1 MNKIPEKP
9 EKFIVGKNLDTA
21 WSNFDPF
28 IVLPAGCPFYVE
40 WSDKPLNKP
49 LNKLIRALVRE
60 HRRPPKYFFSGH
72 RGCGKSTE
80 LNKLAVDKEIK
91 KEFFVVKYSVKD
103 VCDVNNL
110 NYVDV
115 LLSVAA
121 QIYLQ
126 YTGAGKE
133 IDEKLMEDLK
143 RWSSTITI
151 EKEKEISVGGSIG
164 GDINTFFISIM
175 GKIQR
180 EDKSRETIREEI
192 EPKLSDLI
200 DKINNIIAYI
210 EGEENKKVLV
220 VIDDMDKPSLE
231 QAKEIF
237 FTNYTAITQPSC
249 YIVYTVPI
257 SLFFDYG
264 FVALKDS
271 RFFLP
276 NIKLH
281 PKNDRNE
288 MCAQGYELMKEFV
301 FKRMD
306 KNLIEHEALD
316 LVIKMSGGVFR
327 ECARIMQ
334 IVADNAIET
343 GRDHIIK
350 EDVERAR
357 REMVGDFK
365 RFIKSEDYNLLNEI
379 YTNNDTR
386 EIDKI
391 GHLLHNLSVLEYTN
405 DETWYDINPV
415 LEELVKNKI

>member
-1 MNKIPEKP
+1 MNKIPG
-9 EKFIVGKNLDTA
+9 KFIVGKNLDTA

-28 IVLPAGCPFYVE
+28 IALPAGCPFYVE
-40 WSDKPLNKP
+40 WPDKPLNKP
-49 LNKLIRALVRE
+49 LNKMIRALVRE
-60 HRRPPKYFFSGH
+60 HRLPPKYFFSGH

-80 LNKLAVDKEIK
+80 LNNLAVDKEIK

-115 LLSVAA
+115 LLSIAA

-126 YTGAGKE
+126 YTGAGKK
-133 IDEKLMEDLK
+133 IDKILMEDLK
-143 RWSSTITI
+143 IWGSTITI
-151 EKEKEISVGGSIG
+151 EKEKEISIEGSIG
-164 GDINTFFISIM
+164 GGINAFFSSIM

-180 EDKSRETIREEI
+180 EDTSREMIRKMI

-210 EGEENKKVLV
+210 EGEEKKKVLV
-220 VIDDMDKPSLE
+220 VIDDMDKPRLE
-231 QAKEIF
+231 QAREIF
-237 FTNYTAITQPSC
+237 FKNYTAITQPSC

-257 SLFFDYG
+257 SLFFDEG

-288 MCAQGYELMKEFV
+288 MYKPGYGLMEEFV

-306 KNLIEHEALD
+306 KSLIEHEALD

-334 IVADNAIET
+334 IAADNAIGK

-350 EDVERAR
+350 DDVERAK
-357 REMVGDFK
+357 REMIGDFK
-365 RFIKSEDYNLLNEI
+365 RFIKSEDYDLLNEI
-379 YTNNDTR
+379 YKNNDTR
-386 EIDKI
+386 KIDKI

-415 LEELVKNKI
+415 LEELVK

>member
-1 MNKIPEKP
+1 MNKIP

-21 WSNFDPF
+21 WSNFDPS

-40 WSDKPLNKP
+40 WPDKTLNKP

-80 LNKLAVDKEIK
+80 VNKLAVDKEIK

-115 LLSVAA
+115 LLSIAA

-133 IDEKLMEDLK
+133 IDKNLMEDLK
-143 RWSSTITI
+143 KWGSTIII
-151 EKEKEISVGGSIG
+151 EKEKEISMERSIG
-164 GDINTFFISIM
+164 GDIHAFFISVM

-180 EDKSRETIREEI
+180 EDMSRETIRKAI

-210 EGEENKKVLV
+210 EGEEKKKVLV
-220 VIDDMDKPSLE
+220 VIDDMDKPGLE
-231 QAKEIF
+231 QAKKIF

-257 SLFFDYG
+257 SLFFDDG

-281 PKNDRNE
+281 PKNNRNE
-288 MCAQGYELMKEFV
+288 MYVPGYEIMKEFV

-306 KNLIEHEALD
+306 KNLIELEALD

-327 ECARIMQ
+327 ECARTMQ
-334 IVADNAIET
+334 IAADNAIEKE
-343 GRDHIIK
+343 RDHIIK

-357 REMVGDFK
+357 LEMIGDFK
-365 RFIKSEDYNLLNEI
+365 RFIKSEDYTLLNEI
-379 YTNNDTR
+379 YKNNDTR

-405 DETWYDINPV
+405 DDTWYDINPV
-415 LEELVKNKI
+415 LEELVKNKM